1 MKYFCCLYKDSIFSQ
16 KSLYELCDTN
26 FAKKYGGKKKRKANE
41 EGSNNEQAV
50 VTKGNSSSSSSS
62 TKELESNPST
72 GPMVEII
79 NGKIVVKQSSLV
91 LNQTNPLMYDDYE
104 EIVEDNYPTA
114 TYSSFLKRQPSPA
127 WTVDETRLFYQAVR
141 QCGLEF
147 TMMQIAFFPNR
158 TRKQL
163 KAKFYREEKSQPDLI
178 KRALNT
184 SLPLELSLFDDA
196 QGVAGTN
203 VHFTGTFDPKDFQ
216 SVTTEDTD

>member
-1 MKYFCCLYKDSIFSQ
+1 
-16 KSLYELCDTN
+16 
-26 FAKKYGGKKKRKANE
+26 
-41 EGSNNEQAV
+41 
-50 VTKGNSSSSSSS
+50 
-62 TKELESNPST
+62 
-72 GPMVEII
+72 MVEIV

-91 LNQTNPLMYDDYE
+91 LNPTNPLMYDDYE
-104 EIVEDNYPTA
+104 EVVEDNYPTA

-127 WTVDETRLFYQAVR
+127 WNVEETRLFYQAVR

-147 TMMQIAFFPNR
+147 TMMQIAFFPSR

-203 VHFTGTFDPKDFQ
+203 IHFTGAFDPKG
-216 SVTTEDTD
+216 SGSMITEDTESVSPQVVANAASVDDVGNQDDNSTKDKEEPSKKKALKPKRGGKM